1 MATPTNIQALPV
13 PTLSEAGWLLDMPKK
28 ADQLLCYYLESDYSQ
43 TSLLPSGS
51 VKSFQWTLQR
61 WNNNTDE
68 IISAVAGDLNSLL
81 GPYFESV
88 SVDVQ
93 AAIPTVGIHAGK
105 DSFLDIRID
114 VTVAQNGERIS
125 LGKAIST
132 GNAKI
137 LKVIPIH
144 QA

>member
-1 MATPTNIQALPV
+1 MATPTNIQAPPV

-51 VKSFQWTLQR
+51 VKSFQWSLQR

>member
-1 MATPTNIQALPV
+1 MATPTNIQAPPV

-61 WNNNTDE
+61 WNNNPDE
-68 IISAVAGDLNSLL
+68 IISAVSADLNSLM

-93 AAIPTVGIHAGK
+93 AAVPTVGIHAGK
-105 DSFLDIRID
+105 DTFLDIRID

>member
-1 MATPTNIQALPV
+1 MATPTNIQAPPV
-13 PTLSEAGWLLDMPKK
+13 PTLSEAGWIMGMPKK

-61 WNNNTDE
+61 WNNDHDQLT
-68 IISAVAGDLNSLL
+68 SAVAADLNSLL
-81 GPYFESV
+81 EPYFEWV
-88 SVDVQ
+88 NVDVQ

-105 DSFLDIRID
+105 DTFLDVRID